1 MSSHSLT
8 TKGKTMDRRSFLG
21 AAAGASAFMIVPSR
35 VIGGRGRTAPSDKLN
50 IAGIGAG
57 GQGAWDLDCLST
69 QNIVALADVDWDR
82 AAETFQKYPAAKRYK
97 DFRLMLD
104 KEHSHIDAVLVAT
117 PDHTHAVAALA
128 AIQMKKHVYCEKP
141 LAHTI
146 HEARSIAA
154 AASREG
160 IATQMGNQGMAFE
173 GNRLIKE
180 WIWDGAIGPVREVHV
195 WSDRPTRLGTRDLWW
210 AQGIERPAD
219 TPPAPAGLDYDLW
232 LGPAPFRPYHP
243 AYIPFS
249 WRGWWDFG
257 EGGLGDM
264 GVHNIAPVWS
274 ALKLTAPDSVCASST
289 PVFPDTL
296 PVASVVHYEFPAR
309 GNLPPVK
316 LHWYDGGLLP
326 PRPEEL
332 ENGRELPRE
341 DGILFVGDKGKML
354 VDGWGG
360 ASPRL
365 IPESRMQEY
374 EMPEKTLPRSIGHHE
389 EWIKA
394 CREGTPTESHF
405 GFAGPLTE
413 MLLLG
418 IISVRLGGK
427 KLDWDA
433 KKMKITNAPEAN
445 GYLHYAYRDGWLSP

>member
-1 MSSHSLT
+1 M
-8 TKGKTMDRRSFLG
+8 KGKTMDRRSFLG
-21 AAAGASAFMIVPSR
+21 ASAAASAFMIVPSR
-35 VIGGRGRTAPSDKLN
+35 VLGGRGRTAPSDQLN
-50 IAGIGAG
+50 IAGIGVG
-57 GQGAWDLDCLST
+57 GQGAWDLECLSS

-82 AAETFQKYPAAKRYK
+82 AAETFQKYPSAKRYK
-97 DFRLMLD
+97 DFRVMLD
-104 KEHSHIDAVLVAT
+104 KEHRHIDAVVVAT
-117 PDHTHAVAALA
+117 PDHTHAVATLA

-141 LAHTI
+141 LTHTI
-146 HEARSIAA
+146 REARSVVGAA
-154 AASREG
+154 ARAG
-160 IATQMGNQGMAFE
+160 ISTQMGNQGMAFE

-210 AQGIERPAD
+210 AQGIDRPQD
-219 TPPAPAGLDYDLW
+219 SPPVPANLDYDLW

-243 AYIPFS
+243 AYVPFA

-274 ALKLTAPDSVCASST
+274 ALKLTAPKSVYASST
-289 PVFPDTL
+289 PVFPETL

-309 GNLPPVK
+309 ENLPPVT

-326 PRPEEL
+326 SRPEEL
-332 ENGRELPRE
+332 ENGRELPKE
-341 DGILFVGDKGKML
+341 DGILFVGDKGKLL

-365 IPESRMQEY
+365 ISESRMQEY
-374 EMPEKTLPRSIGHHE
+374 VIPPKTLPRSIGHHE

-394 CREGTPTESHF
+394 CKEGTPTESHF

-418 IISVRLGGK
+418 IISVRLGGR

-433 KKMKITNAPEAN
+433 EATQITNVPEAN
-445 GYLHYAYRDGWLSP
+445 GYLHYSYRDGWPSP